1 MRVKGAAFESAVL
14 EAPRVSDGAAVIS
27 PGEDRADCCPHCR
40 VRFEIVRIIFRFNG
54 TAMIST
60 CPNCALASVDEWR
73 VEELSILDNAK
84 KLVITTRDFWK
95 GVASWMES
103 LDQRFRHALAF
114 LIGAVI
120 TAAALRHGVHIYGGI
135 PREEIREGALM
146 AIPAVALALI
156 FFRRERRR

>member
-1 MRVKGAAFESAVL
+1 
-14 EAPRVSDGAAVIS
+14 
-27 PGEDRADCCPHCR
+27 
-40 VRFEIVRIIFRFNG
+40 
-54 TAMIST
+54 MIST

-120 TAAALRHGVHIYGGI
+120 TAAALRHGVHIYGGSSAKKFA
-135 PREEIREGALM
+135 RGR
-146 AIPAVALALI
+146 
-156 FFRRERRR
+156 